1 MLERPFGRRVRVV
14 DRGGIAV
21 LGCEAIVDRQ
31 DDAPRRV
38 RQRTTEVF
46 GDRKTTDDPAAA
58 VEVHQEWQRAADR
71 SVGARGHVLIHADRA
86 DHLRDLLERH
96 DRVHRR
102 AAAALA
108 RLLHGQLIDAARI
121 GGGRCREEL
130 RDDGVHWHQRVRA
143 PGPRTTRPGR
153 ASVCSPSSST
163 GVPFTTTCRTPVA

>member
-1 MLERPFGRRVRVV
+1 
-14 DRGGIAV
+14 
-21 LGCEAIVDRQ
+21 
-31 DDAPRRV
+31 
-38 RQRTTEVF
+38 
-46 GDRKTTDDPAAA
+46 AAA
-58 VEVHQEWQRAADR
+58 GASARVWAPAADR
-71 SVGARGHVLIHADRA
+71 SVGARGPLLLHAARA
-86 DHLRDLLERH
+86 DHLRGLLERH